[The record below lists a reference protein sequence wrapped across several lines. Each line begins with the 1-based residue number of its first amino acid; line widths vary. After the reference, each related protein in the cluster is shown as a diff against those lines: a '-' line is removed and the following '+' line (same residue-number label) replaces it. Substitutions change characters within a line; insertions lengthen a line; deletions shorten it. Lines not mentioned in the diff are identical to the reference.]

1 MILIQCW
8 SHVAQPSVGI
18 VLLPSWFRFDCWLHW
33 IQGKPYWICVGDA
46 VKDDNKPLSNNNV
59 CYLLTLDEENKS
71 LQRRLHSVSTWCGV
85 CSALRTNTG
94 GLNWH
99 RTKNPGPLR
108 YALNQ
113 SMWTPAVAAAQT
125 GPVSGSDGLTH
136 RGTFPLRHHSLL
148 CQLPTGVCLP
158 SERYH

>member
-8 SHVAQPSVGI
+8 YCVTAQLVPVR
-18 VLLPSWFRFDCWLHW
+18 LLTSLNPGETLLNLCGRCS
-33 IQGKPYWICVGDA
+33 QGGQQTFIT
-46 VKDDNKPLSNNNV
+46 NNV

-94 GLNWH
+94 GLDWH
-99 RTKNPGPLR
+99 RTKSPGPLR

-136 RGTFPLRHHSLL
+136 RGHSHWDTIRCSASSLRVSVFHPRGIINS
-148 CQLPTGVCLP
+148 C
-158 SERYH
+158 